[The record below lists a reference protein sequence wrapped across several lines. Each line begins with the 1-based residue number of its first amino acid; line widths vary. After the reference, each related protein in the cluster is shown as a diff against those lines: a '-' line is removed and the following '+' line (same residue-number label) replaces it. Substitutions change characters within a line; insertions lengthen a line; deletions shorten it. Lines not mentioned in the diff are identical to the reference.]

1 MMYIY
6 NKQIL
11 LYNVY
16 EPSWNILQ
24 GGHYERFES

>member
-1 MMYIY
+1 MMNIY

-16 EPSWNILQ
+16 ELSWNILK